1 MEDQPPKFNEKYP
14 YIFFLNYTEI
24 SNDPEEDYFIWGE
37 LLRRTLASWV
47 CAPPRST
54 RIFFPVKIR
63 LNTMKTI
70 AIHTPD
76 LLDSARVAGIIFI
89 PNDSSPQTK
98 EKMDILFAYLT
109 SSIFL
114 LDYIQKGRIVSG
126 ALRQLFSN
134 DLHALMKFPDI
145 SQLSEDDVKL
155 ISDVPEVPD
164 LVVIVLTAKIV
175 PQVFRECG
183 EKGVNKIVLIS
194 GGFRELSGDRKN
206 TLTKEINDIAKK
218 YGIRFIGPNC
228 LGVFN
233 NWFEKTNGNSAFN
246 IAIWEH
252 LKKGNFSIASQSGTL
267 SSHIWFDPENLDLGL
282 SKSLSVGNE
291 ANIDI
296 VDCLEYYKDDEET
309 GVIGLYIE
317 ELKRGKKFLELARE
331 ITPKKPI
338 IAIYVGVSQ
347 GGNRALQSNTGS
359 LAGDSKIYNAAF
371 KETGV
376 IKTDYVQ
383 EFLDIALILSNKILP
398 KGNRI
403 GVITNSGGPGAM
415 IANNAENHG
424 LVVPEFSESLQKELK
439 AILPATAGFNNPVDC
454 TFDMNLPYFYITL
467 PEIIMKSGEV
477 DAIFQY
483 GVVGFQDVMD
493 DYLQNEKIAK
503 WAEFQN
509 QSEERI

>member
-1 MEDQPPKFNEKYP
+1 MKRDHFLHG
-14 YIFFLNYTEI
+14 FLNPKSVAFFGANNKGSSLAAIQIMNLIKSGYTGNVYPI
-24 SNDPEEDYFIWGE
+24 HPKLDVVMGFKTY
-37 LLRRTLASWV
+37 
-47 CAPPRST
+47 
-54 RIFFPVKIR
+54 
-63 LNTMKTI
+63 KTI
-70 AIHTPD
+70 ADAPEIPD
-76 LLDSARVAGIIFI
+76 V
-89 PNDSSPQTK
+89 
-98 EKMDILFAYLT
+98 
-109 SSIFL
+109 
-114 LDYIQKGRIVSG
+114 
-126 ALRQLFSN
+126 
-134 DLHALMKFPDI
+134 
-145 SQLSEDDVKL
+145 
-155 ISDVPEVPD
+155 
-164 LVVIVLTAKIV
+164 VVIVLASKKV

-183 EKGVNKIVLIS
+183 VKGVDKIILIS

-206 TLTKEINDIAKK
+206 TLTEEINEIASN

-228 LGVFN
+228 LGLFN
-233 NWFEKTNGNSAFN
+233 NWFEPNDDNSAFN

-252 LKKGNFSIASQSGTL
+252 LRKGNFSIASQSGTL

-309 GVIGLYIE
+309 EVIGLYIE
-317 ELKRGKKFLELARE
+317 ELKRGKKFIELARG

-338 IAIYVGVSQ
+338 IAIYVGGSQ
-347 GGNRALQSNTGS
+347 GGNRALQSHTGS
-359 LAGDSKIYNAAF
+359 LAGDSKIYDAVF

-403 GVITNSGGPGAM
+403 GIITNSGGPGAM

-424 LVVPEFSESLQKELK
+424 LVVPEFSEPLQKELK
-439 AILPATAGFNNPVDC
+439 AILPTTAGFNNPVDC

-467 PEIIMKSGEV
+467 PELIMKSGEV

-493 DYLQNEKIAK
+493 DYLKNEEIAK

-509 QSEERI
+509 QSEDSMDKLAEQLLKPTMKNSQKYSIPIFYINPMSFTSPWSKRLRKNGALLFTLWDRPVNALAKVCEYIKCKQK

>member
-1 MEDQPPKFNEKYP
+1 MNRDHFLHG
-14 YIFFLNYTEI
+14 FLNPK
-24 SNDPEEDYFIWGE
+24 SVAFFGANNKGGS
-37 LLRRTLASWV
+37 LAAIQIMNLIKSEYSGNV
-47 CAPPRST
+47 YPIHPKLET
-54 RIFFPVKIR
+54 VMGF
-63 LNTMKTI
+63 KTYK
-70 AIHTPD
+70 T
-76 LLDSARVAGIIFI
+76 
-89 PNDSSPQTK
+89 
-98 EKMDILFAYLT
+98 
-109 SSIFL
+109 
-114 LDYIQKGRIVSG
+114 
-126 ALRQLFSN
+126 
-134 DLHALMKFPDI
+134 
-145 SQLSEDDVKL
+145 

-164 LVVIVLTAKIV
+164 LVVVVLAAKIV

-183 EKGVNKIVLIS
+183 KKGVNKIILIS

-206 TLTKEINDIAKK
+206 TLTEEVNEIANEF
-218 YGIRFIGPNC
+218 GIRFIGPNC

-233 NWFEKTNGNSAFN
+233 NWFENTNNNSAFN

-291 ANIDI
+291 ANIDL
-296 VDCLEYYKDDEET
+296 VDCLEYYKDDDET
-309 GVIGLYIE
+309 EVIGLYIE
-317 ELKRGKKFLELARE
+317 ELKRGKRFLELARE

-338 IAIYVGVSQ
+338 IAIYVGGSQ
-347 GGNRALQSNTGS
+347 GGNRALQSHTGS
-359 LAGDSKIYNAAF
+359 LAGDSKIYKAVF

-376 IKTDYVQ
+376 IQTDYVQ

-398 KGNRI
+398 KGPRVGI
-403 GVITNSGGPGAM
+403 LTNSGGPAAM
-415 IANNAENHG
+415 IANNAEKHG
-424 LVVPEFSESLQKELK
+424 LVVPEFSKSLQKELK

-467 PEIIMKSGEV
+467 PELMMKSGEI

-509 QSEERI
+509 QTEEKMDELAEMLLLPTMKNSQKYSVPIFYINPMSFTSPWSKRLRKNGALLFKLWDRPVNALAKVCEYVSYKQKLDDL